1 MPYPEPNIPPRPQ
14 PAPSR
19 RPGPRAVVWGSLS
32 LFAVLFVFLTF
43 QLSAA
48 AKPSGVA
55 SRPAVTANRGAG
67 GEGAEEAS
75 TDVEEPVEPE
85 AEAEAVPVEEEVE
98 GEFEE
103 FEAEPEAEFEAPPE
117 EIPPVITSSS

>member
-1 MPYPEPNIPPRPQ
+1 MPYSEPNIPRRTE
-14 PAPSR
+14 PAPSK
-19 RPGPRAVVWGSLS
+19 RPGPRAVAWASIS

-48 AKPSGVA
+48 AKPSRAASQPVA
-55 SRPAVTANRGAG
+55 ANRRAS
-67 GEGAEEAS
+67 GEGVEEAS
-75 TDVEEPVEPE
+75 TDAEEPIE
-85 AEAEAVPVEEEVE
+85 AETEVEAVPTEVE

-103 FEAEPEAEFEAPPE
+103 IEAEPEVEFEAPPE